1 VTQAQANQVQV
12 GFSALACLFRCVDFS
27 ALPDTAMRTP
37 MTTNQASDPDA
48 RVAALYVAHYRHLVG
63 LAAMLT
69 GGHASGEEI
78 AQETFL
84 LALRQERRK
93 PGYLTDPAWPWLRIS
108 AVHLAGRWRKRLLRE
123 LLPQLGHSRPANLSD
138 GWGVE
143 TMDVL
148 RAIHQ
153 LPARMRL
160 CLVLAHVE
168 DQSTV
173 AIAGMLGCSTQNV
186 DSQLRKGRARLRTIL
201 GEDYFNK

>member
-1 VTQAQANQVQV
+1 MTANR
-12 GFSALACLFRCVDFS
+12 AC
-27 ALPDTAMRTP
+27 
-37 MTTNQASDPDA
+37 DPDA
-48 RVAALYVAHYRHLVG
+48 RVAALYIAHYRHLVG
-63 LAAMLT
+63 LASMLT
-69 GGHASGEEI
+69 GGQASGEEI

-84 LALRQERRK
+84 LALRRERRN
-93 PGYLTDPAWPWLRIS
+93 PGHLTDPTWPWLRIS
-108 AVHLAGRWRKRLLRE
+108 AVRLAGRWRKRVLRE
-123 LLPQLGHSRPANLSD
+123 LLAQLGHSHPANASD

-143 TMDVL
+143 TIDVL

-153 LPARMRL
+153 LPARMR
-160 CLVLAHVE
+160 CCVVLAHVE